1 MKRRRRTLLW
11 PAAALLLV
19 SLVLAFCGPLDSAVR
34 LYNFS
39 ALTHDEL
46 VREARVYVDQRAD
59 GRQAACLY
67 VVRCDGGRAR
77 LGLVPALTAPEL
89 EAAKGDIWHR
99 RTSGFCPGRTTNIGL
114 QLIPETAGKPQI
126 ESISL
131 ARWSFF
137 NDRFI
142 PRSGRFQSGSFSD
155 EPWEPCTLERAL
167 IRSPGAPTPQTP
179 PPASAGR

>member
-1 MKRRRRTLLW
+1 MKERRRTLLW
-11 PAAALLLV
+11 QTSALILV
-19 SLVLAFCGPLDSAVR
+19 GLVLAFCGPLDSVVR

-39 ALTHDEL
+39 TLTQDKL

-77 LGLVPALTAPEL
+77 LGLFPALTATEL
-89 EAAKGDIWHR
+89 EAAKGDILHR
-99 RTSGFCPGRTTNIGL
+99 RTSGFCSGRTTNIGL
-114 QLIPETAGKPQI
+114 KLIPEATGEPQI

-131 ARWSFF
+131 SRWSFF

-167 IRSPGAPTPQTP
+167 IRSPGDPTPQLP

>member
-1 MKRRRRTLLW
+1 M

-19 SLVLAFCGPLDSAVR
+19 SLALTFCGPLDTAAR

-39 ALTHDEL
+39 ALTNEKV
-46 VREARVYVDQRAD
+46 VREARDYVDQRAD
-59 GRQAACLY
+59 GQQAACLY
-67 VVRCDGGRAR
+67 VVRCDGDKAR
-77 LGLVPALTAPEL
+77 LALVPALTASALKE
-89 EAAKGDIWHR
+89 AKGDIWQR

-114 QLIPETAGKPQI
+114 QLIPEIGGEPQI
-126 ESISL
+126 ESIAL

-167 IRSPGAPTPQTP
+167 IRSPGAATPQTP
-179 PPASAGR
+179 PRA

>member
-1 MKRRRRTLLW
+1 MKRGRRTLLW
-11 PAAALLLV
+11 LAAALLV
-19 SLVLAFCGPLDSAVR
+19 SLVLTFCGPLDSTVR

-39 ALTHDEL
+39 ALTHDKL

-59 GRQAACLY
+59 GQQAACLY
-67 VVRCDGGRAR
+67 VVRCDEGRAR
-77 LGLVPALTAPEL
+77 LELVPALTAPEL
-89 EAAKGDIWHR
+89 AAVKGDIWHR

-114 QLIPETAGKPQI
+114 QLIPETTGEPQI

-155 EPWEPCTLERAL
+155 EPWEPCTRERAL
-167 IRSPGAPTPQTP
+167 IRSPESLAQPAS
-179 PPASAGR
+179 PPAASVG